1 VSALGPRLI
10 PAERALAYITGVF
23 MAVVGGGRPVEG
35 LALARLTCQTPGPE
49 DPNYEILCHIDRML
63 ELSQQLYADDPDEPR
78 RTLIPA
84 IMAQSLAGTPRV
96 SLPELPETA
105 VALSAAV

>member
-1 VSALGPRLI
+1 
-10 PAERALAYITGVF
+10 
-23 MAVVGGGRPVEG
+23 M
-35 LALARLTCQTPGPE
+35 
-49 DPNYEILCHIDRML
+49 
-63 ELSQQLYADDPDEPR
+63 SQQLYVDDPDEPR

-105 VALSAAV
+105 VALPAAV